1 MSVTIVAMVNHT
13 TSSSDHGDS
22 CPVDIG
28 NGSATAPEVEGQ
40 FHWDETMQGKIF

>member
-28 NGSATAPEVEGQ
+28 NGSSSAPEVVS
-40 FHWDETMQGKIF
+40 FVHFILSYKYF